1 MSQQKSL
8 KLNAILQLIKTFT
21 SLIVPLITFPY
32 SSRIL
37 GPVNIGKVNFSTSII
52 QYFVLIA
59 GLGIG
64 SHGIREIAKVRDDKE
79 KLTKVTGELF
89 SLFLIATAVA
99 YAAFLLCL
107 FFVPKFEEYK
117 FLLILCSTTIF
128 MVPFGV
134 DFVYNGIENFG
145 YITGRTILFQIIS
158 VVSLF
163 LFVKEENDYYQYA
176 AVMVFSGTGANI
188 LNFFH
193 LRKFISFRNLFKNLN
208 IRQHLK
214 PVFILFAMTIATQVY
229 KIIDSSMLG
238 FLCSDYE
245 VGLYSAATKI
255 NNMVLSI
262 VTAATGI
269 LLPRLAYVLKNK
281 GREEFN
287 ALALKGIDILFILAL
302 PCTIGLNIVSQNIT
316 LALSGDKYLDAVSA
330 MKILNPIIVITG
342 LSGFIG
348 RQLFIPLNKEKWTLI
363 SVVAGMVANI
373 SINAILIPSYGANGA
388 AIGTLISESLVTVI
402 QFIMLANFFSI
413 LMVLKK
419 FMISFFNSLI
429 MGIAVYFVSINIRHL
444 IINLVFSI
452 ITGGSVYFTLLY
464 VQKNQILLGLLNSIK
479 QKMKLKDNK

>member
-1 MSQQKSL
+1 MAQQKSL
-8 KLNAILQLIKTFT
+8 KLNAILQLVKTFT

-99 YAAFLLCL
+99 YAVFLLCL

-117 FLLILCSTTIF
+117 FLLVLCSTTIF

-145 YITGRTILFQIIS
+145 YITGRTILFQIIN

-188 LNFFH
+188 LNFVH

-214 PVFILFAMTIATQVY
+214 PVFILFAMSIATQVY

-238 FLCSDYE
+238 FMCSDYE

-287 ALALKGIDILFILAL
+287 ALALKGIDVLFILAL

-363 SVVAGMVANI
+363 SVTAGMVANI
-373 SINAILIPSYGANGA
+373 AINAFLIPKYGANGA
-388 AIGTLISESLVTVI
+388 ATGTLISESLVTIV
-402 QFIMLANFFSI
+402 QFVMLAKYFSI
-413 LMVLKK
+413 PLILKK
-419 FMISFFNSLI
+419 FVVSLFNSVI
-429 MGIAVYFVSINIRHL
+429 MGAAVYFISIQIDNIVL
-444 IINLVFSI
+444 NLVLSIFSGAFI
-452 ITGGSVYFTLLY
+452 YFILLL
-464 VQKNQILLGLLNSIK
+464 VEKNQILINIVKAVTKRIK
-479 QKMKLKDNK
+479 K